1 MSTLKGTR
9 LKYARGG
16 RSILR
21 DVSIELVP
29 GEISV
34 ILGPNGAGKTSLL
47 RILSGE
53 LQPDA
58 GTVSLNDRDLATL
71 PVREL
76 GQTRAFLQQQTH
88 LDFAFTVIEVVLLG
102 RSPFMLRGER
112 PKDYA
117 AAEKALEQVD
127 LSDRAHD
134 SYTTLSGGE
143 KQRVH
148 LARTLAQMDHPEADH
163 PRYLFLDEP
172 NNNLDLAHQEMVA
185 RAARELARSHVA
197 VCMVLHDI
205 NQAFQIG
212 DVTHIMDTGRIA
224 LSGTP
229 GELALSPEIDRIFK
243 VSLIRIPSPERACP
257 LLVASS

>member
-1 MSTLKGTR
+1 MRGTR
-9 LKYARGG
+9 LEYARGG

-21 DVSIELVP
+21 DVSIELIP

-34 ILGPNGAGKTSLL
+34 VLGPNGAGKTSLL

-53 LQPDA
+53 LKPDS
-58 GTVSLNDRDLATL
+58 GSVTLNGRDLASL

-88 LDFAFTVIEVVLLG
+88 LDFAFTVMEVVLLG
-102 RSPFMLRGER
+102 RSPFMTGGER
-112 PKDYA
+112 PKDYE
-117 AAEKALEQVD
+117 AAEKALQQVD

-148 LARTLAQMDHPEADH
+148 LARTLAQMDHPEADL

-172 NNNLDLAHQEMVA
+172 NNNLDLAHQEMVV
-185 RAARELARSHVA
+185 RAARELAQSRIA

-212 DVTHIMDTGRIA
+212 DVVHIMEAGRIA

-229 GELALSPEIDRIFK
+229 GQLAPSPEIDRIFK
-243 VSLIRIPSPERACP
+243 VSLNRIPAPERACP